1 MMKRRTAGSVGAFVR
16 RLTIC
21 PTTGLPHETGTGTT
35 ICDHACGAIV
45 ATAHHQGDLVSLQP
59 SAAGFDA
66 QRLDRIAT
74 HLEHRYLGPGKIA
87 GCEVAVGR
95 RGLLAYRQSFGQRDR
110 ERSIPIGDDTI
121 FRIYSMTKPI
131 TSIALMQLFE
141 QGMFQLDDPVSRFF
155 PSWREHR
162 VWVSGAGDDMVTE
175 PATRRVTFR
184 DLLTHTGGLTYG
196 GGLPGLG
203 DQHPVDAVYRSMQ
216 IRSAGVQT
224 TMEEF
229 MDKLGQVPLRYQP
242 GTAYMYS
249 LATDACG
256 ALVERI
262 SGVPFAEYL
271 QHNIFDPL
279 GMIDTS
285 FQVAPE
291 KIERF
296 AANYSRNPDKTTTL
310 FDDPTTSA
318 FTRPPAFFS
327 GGGGLT
333 GTTADYI
340 RFCEMLRQG
349 GELDGHRIIGPRTL
363 DLMRMNHLPGGKD
376 LASLDVALL
385 AEYGSVGVGFGLGFA
400 STIDQVATGALTR
413 GDFYWGGAASTVF
426 WVDAVEDMWVIFMTQ
441 LMPSAS
447 FDFRGQL
454 RSLVYS
460 AIID

>member
-1 MMKRRTAGSVGAFVR
+1 M
-16 RLTIC
+16 
-21 PTTGLPHETGTGTT
+21 
-35 ICDHACGAIV
+35 D
-45 ATAHHQGDLVSLQP
+45 LQP
-59 SAAGFDA
+59 IAAGFDA
-66 QRLDRIAT
+66 ARLERIAD
-74 HLEHRYLGPGKIA
+74 HLERRYIEPGKIA
-87 GCEVAVGR
+87 GCQVAVGR
-95 RGLLAYRQSFGQRDR
+95 RGHLAYQRSFGDRDR
-110 ERSIPIGDDTI
+110 ERGIALGDDTI

-141 QGMFQLDDPVSRFF
+141 RGMFQLDDPVARFF
-155 PSWREHR
+155 PSWRDHR

-175 PATRRVTFR
+175 PAVRPVSFR
-184 DLLTHTGGLTYG
+184 DLLSHTSGLTYG
-196 GGLPGLG
+196 GVLPGMG
-203 DQHPVDAVYRSMQ
+203 DQHPVDAVYRSLS
-216 IRSAGVQT
+216 IRSVGVDT
-224 TMEEF
+224 TMADF

-279 GMIDTS
+279 GMVDTS
-285 FQVAPE
+285 FQVAPD
-291 KIERF
+291 KLDRF

-310 FDDPTTSA
+310 LDDPATSA
-318 FTRPPAFFS
+318 FTRPPAFVS

-333 GTTADYI
+333 GTMADYV
-340 RFCEMLRQG
+340 RFCEMLRRG

-363 DLMRMNHLPGGKD
+363 QLMKLNHLPGRQD
-376 LASLDVALL
+376 LASVDVGLL
-385 AEYGSVGVGFGLGFA
+385 MENGSVGVGFGLGFA
-400 STIDQVATGALTR
+400 STIDQVTTGALSV

-426 WVDAVEDMWVIFMTQ
+426 WVDDIEDLWVIFMTQ
-441 LMPSAS
+441 LMPSFS

-460 AIID
+460 SIID